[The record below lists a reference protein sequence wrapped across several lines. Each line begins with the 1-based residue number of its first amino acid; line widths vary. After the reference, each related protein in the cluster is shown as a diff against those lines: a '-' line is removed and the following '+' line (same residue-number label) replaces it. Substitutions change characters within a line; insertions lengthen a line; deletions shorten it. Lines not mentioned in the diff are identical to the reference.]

1 MRSKKEDASHQVA
14 KSSSEESAQSE
25 SVQSESVQSESV
37 QSGELDIIYSRP
49 TTSSSSLLA
58 VWTLDSKV

>member
-25 SVQSESVQSESV
+25 SVQSESVQS
-37 QSGELDIIYSRP
+37 GELDIIYSRP
-49 TTSSSSLLA
+49 TTSSSLLA